1 MVVVDLVA
9 AATGAE
15 AVTLAVAVS
24 KAVGFM
30 AADKLQVVSAPGEVA
45 SALGACAAEAVSPTL
60 REQDPDFLR
69 LGVLRTRSLSPV
81 LPTHKF
87 RVQLS
92 QGSRISAPLALETTL

>member
-1 MVVVDLVA
+1 VVVVDLVVA
-9 AATGAE
+9 A
-15 AVTLAVAVS
+15 AVTLVGAAS
-24 KAVGFM
+24 RAAVGSM
-30 AADKLQVVSAPGEVA
+30 LADKLQVVLAPAEVA

-60 REQDPDFLR
+60 RALDPDFLR

-81 LPTHKF
+81 LPRHKF